1 MVKITR
7 TYTVLFP
14 QDIRQEDYE
23 EHLKWGLEKLSYE
36 EYLKSYFEDCILEDY
51 YQDSL
56 EFDVKQTI
64 EIINQEEEKEK

>member
-14 QDIRQEDYE
+14 QDIVKEDYE

-51 YQDSL
+51 SQDSL
-56 EFDVKQTI
+56 EFIVRQTI
-64 EIINQEEEKEK
+64 ENINLD